1 MKRTFVK
8 EKFKTK
14 AEWLKARGIGGS
26 DAAVIMGEGAWKTK
40 AQLYDEVILKKGV
53 KDISNERM
61 QEGVKSEDHIRK
73 LFLIHNKEY
82 KAVEPP
88 KRSYWLYRRKD
99 FPTLTLTPDCLATDE
114 MGKHLF
120 IEIKDKVCYGRK
132 EIEAYKQGMIDT
144 QYKWQCL
151 HYFVVLDDI
160 QYGYLLVNF
169 NLYEKVNEK
178 WVFDHSETYPI
189 LITRANW
196 KDDIEKLK
204 EEEIKFSKLDKR
216 PPLVLNL

>member
-1 MKRTFVK
+1 MKKTYIK

-26 DAAVIMGEGAWKTK
+26 DAAVIMGEGAWKSK
-40 AQLYDEVILKKGV
+40 AELYDEVILHKLP
-53 KDISNERM
+53 KDIQSERM
-61 QEGVKSEDHIRK
+61 KEGVSSEDHIRK

-99 FPTLTLTPDCLATDE
+99 YPALTLTPDCLATDE
-114 MGKHLF
+114 TGKHLF
-120 IEIKDKVCYGRK
+120 IEIKDKVVYGNK
-132 EIEAYKQGMIDT
+132 EIDAYKMGMIET

-151 HYFVVLDDI
+151 HYFVILDDI

-169 NLYEKVNEK
+169 NVYQKVNEK

-196 KDDIEKLK
+196 KKEIAELK
-204 EEEIKFSKLDKR
+204 KEEIKFSELKQR
-216 PPLVLNL
+216 PPLVLDL